1 MGLAFL
7 KMDRS
12 RVKWRIK
19 LSQAFDDSIQTA
31 TGNSEEDAL
40 AKRRARSGKWA
51 LFLLPFITLIR
62 EGLEAVV
69 FVGGVSQYDL
79 LCDRTTTD
87 HPTHRSRSVNPLHLF
102 PSPSSLVSLPVPS
115 LVTSS
120 IEVVRPLPL
129 AGS

>member
-19 LSQAFDDSIQTA
+19 LSQAFDESIHTA
-31 TGNSEEDAL
+31 TGDAEEDAL

-51 LFLLPFITLIR
+51 LFLLPFITLVR

-69 FVGGVSQYDL
+69 FVGGVSPPQSA
-79 LCDRTTTD
+79 CKGF
-87 HPTHRSRSVNPLHLF
+87 V
-102 PSPSSLVSLPVPS
+102 
-115 LVTSS
+115 
-120 IEVVRPLPL
+120 
-129 AGS
+129 